1 VPAGLTAPAPVRFNA
16 GYGGLGMPALE
27 TFLQAIVNGLVLG
40 SFYALIALGYTMIF
54 GVIKLLNFAHGDV
67 YMVGAFVGFGA
78 LSLVSG
84 VVGAGWTGLFIAIL
98 ISMVAVGFLGVI
110 IQRVAYQPMLSAPR
124 LSILITALAVSLV
137 LQNGALSL
145 THGKYTAFRTDLGFG
160 GFEFGRL
167 FISHQ
172 AMVLVATA
180 AVLMIALEFFVSRTM
195 YGRAMRAVSIDKDMC
210 RLMGI
215 NVNRVVAITFLIG
228 SALAAAAG
236 TMAGAYYGSI
246 WYFMGF
252 LIGLKAF
259 TAAVIGGIG
268 SITGAMLGGLIL
280 GMLES
285 FGTQIPW
292 IGSEWKDVFTFA
304 ILILVLVFKPTGL
317 LGKSEVERM

>member
-1 VPAGLTAPAPVRFNA
+1 MSFTDI
-16 GYGGLGMPALE
+16 
-27 TFLQAIVNGLVLG
+27 FLQQLINGLVLG
-40 SFYALIALGYTMIF
+40 SFYALVALGYTMIF

-78 LSLVSG
+78 LSLVAG
-84 VVGAGWTGLFIAIL
+84 TFGAGWAGIFVAMV
-98 ISMVAVGFLGVI
+98 ISMIVVGFLGVI
-110 IQRVAYQPMLSAPR
+110 IEQAAYRPMLNAPR

-137 LQNGALSL
+137 LENSALAL
-145 THGKYTAFRTDLGFG
+145 TDGQITAFNTDLGFNG
-160 GFEFGRL
+160 IELGNL
-167 FISHQ
+167 YVSYTQ
-172 AMVLVATA
+172 VVLVVASFI
-180 AVLMIALEFFVSRTM
+180 LMIALELFVSRTM
-195 YGRAMRAVSIDKDMC
+195 YGKAMRAISIDKDMC

-215 NVNRVVAITFLIG
+215 NVQRVIAVTFFVG

-236 TMAGAYYGSI
+236 TMAGVQYGRI

-280 GMLES
+280 GLLES
-285 FGTQIPW
+285 FATQIPG
-292 IGSEWKDVFTFA
+292 IGGEWKDVFTFGV
-304 ILILVLVFKPTGL
+304 LILVLVLKPTGL

>member
-1 VPAGLTAPAPVRFNA
+1 
-16 GYGGLGMPALE
+16 MPALE
-27 TFLQAIVNGLVLG
+27 TLIQALVNGLVLG
-40 SFYALIALGYTMIF
+40 SFYALVALGYTMIF
-54 GVIKLLNFAHGDV
+54 GVIKLLNFAHGDI
-67 YMVGAFVGFGA
+67 YMVGAFVGFGV
-78 LSLVSG
+78 LSLLSG
-84 VVGAGWTGLFIAIL
+84 VVGAGWAGIG
-98 ISMVAVGFLGVI
+98 ISMLVAMLAMGFLGVV
-110 IQRVAYQPMLSAPR
+110 IQRVAYQPMLAAPR

-137 LQNGALSL
+137 LQNLML
-145 THGKYTAFRTDLGFG
+145 TYTGGRYTAFRTDLGFG
-160 GFEFGRL
+160 GFELGNL

-172 AMVLVATA
+172 AMVLVACS
-180 AVLMIALEFFVSRTM
+180 AVLMIALELFVSRTM

-210 RLMGI
+210 RLLGI
-215 NVNRVVAITFLIG
+215 NVNRIVAITFLVG
-228 SALAAAAG
+228 SGLAAAAG

-280 GMLES
+280 GLLES
-285 FGTQIPW
+285 FGTQIPGV
-292 IGSEWKDVFTFA
+292 GSEWKDVFTFT